1 MNKRF
6 ISVLV
11 FAFVV
16 AAGASLTVYRLLIGH
31 IDTTAAAQVAKVL
44 VAARN
49 LEAGTILSPRDFQAA
64 PWVGDV
70 PEGAFLKVADLPGRA
85 VATPIYGGEPITE
98 RRLGPKGSGGGL
110 ASTIPPGMRAAAIR
124 VNDVVGVAGFVV
136 PGAHVDVLVSGGG
149 ANSSAGVGAGGVLS
163 ALGLPSVSIPT
174 GAATG
179 PGGTHTLLQNILVLS
194 AGQDFKQDAEGKPV
208 SVQVVNLLVTP
219 VQAEMLSL
227 ASSQLTVQLVLRNP
241 VDTVIANTRGVTMS
255 NIFSAEELSEKAGSV
270 PVAAP
275 SQSEGRPAGTR
286 VAGLRQGRSGGAAA
300 QPAGPTEVRQPEV
313 RKMEIIAGGKRTDV
327 ALQLAGAN

>member
-31 IDTTAAAQVAKVL
+31 INTSAAAQVAKVL

-49 LEAGTILSPRDFQAA
+49 LEAGTILSPRDFQPA

-70 PEGAFLKVADLPGRA
+70 PEGAFLKVTDLPGRA

-98 RRLGPKGSGGGL
+98 KRLGPKGSGGGL

-149 ANSSAGVGAGGVLS
+149 GGGLAGGGGGVLS
-163 ALGLPSVSIPT
+163 TLGLAPVSIPT

-179 PGGTHTLLQNILVLS
+179 QGGTHTLLQNILVLS

-208 SVQVVNLLVTP
+208 TVQVVNLLVTP

-227 ASSQLTVQLVLRNP
+227 ASNQLTVQLVLRNP
-241 VDTVIANTRGVTMS
+241 VDTGIANTRGVTMS
-255 NIFSAEELSEKAGSV
+255 NLFSVEEQSEKPAPL

-275 SQSEGRPAGTR
+275 LQREGRPAGTR
-286 VAGLRQGRSGGAAA
+286 VAAVRQARSGVVAV
-300 QPAGPTEVRQPEV
+300 QSVRTADAPQSEP
-313 RKMEIIAGGKRTDV
+313 RKMEIIEGSKRTDV